1 MKKKKKTYRKV
12 CFDIIVL
19 TITSLEPIQSGIQK
33 SNNLIFIT
41 SFNFYKIMAIGTES
55 IFIHVIISLALLLFT
70 AKIFAELFHRIK
82 LPIVLGELLAGIVIG
97 PYALGGLPLF
107 NGEPLVILD
116 ETIKN
121 IGELAAIVILF
132 VAGLEI
138 TPREFLR
145 GGASSFTI
153 GALGVIVPF
162 FVGYFVF
169 SLYGLEALETLL
181 IATAL
186 TATSI
191 AISIQVLSSLG
202 KMQTKEARLILG
214 AAIVDDILAIAILS
228 VVLTM
233 VQTGN
238 TTPDIMEIT
247 FLILKILGLFVALL
261 VGSILIVPRIL
272 HRERLWKSQGSIEGI
287 TTAIFF
293 GGAGIAALVGLSPI
307 VGAFAIGMAVAST
320 RLIKQVEEYVH
331 KLQIIF
337 APLFFAIIGAQ
348 VDLRGINLDVLLI
361 AGILVFIAIVTKMLG
376 CGLPSLIFL
385 KDKSKAMR
393 VGIGMISRGEVG
405 LIVAGIGATSGVL
418 SGDVYT
424 AIIVM
429 VAVTTIITPIWLKK
443 AYQKEL
449 V

>member
-1 MKKKKKTYRKV
+1 
-12 CFDIIVL
+12 
-19 TITSLEPIQSGIQK
+19 
-33 SNNLIFIT
+33 
-41 SFNFYKIMAIGTES
+41 MAIGSES
-55 IFIHVIISLALLLFT
+55 SAVFIHVIISLALLLFT
-70 AKIFAELFHRIK
+70 AKIFAELFHRVK

-107 NGEPLVILD
+107 NGGPLVILD

-145 GGASSFTI
+145 GGVSSFTI

-162 FVGYFVF
+162 FVGYIVF

-214 AAIVDDILAIAILS
+214 AAIVDDILAIAVLS

-247 FLILKILGLFVALL
+247 FLILKILGLFVAIL

-272 HRERLWKSQGSIEGI
+272 HREKLWKSQGSIEGI

-320 RLIKQVEEYVH
+320 RLIKQVEEYVQ

-393 VGIGMISRGEVG
+393 VGIGMVSRGEVG
-405 LIVAGIGATSGVL
+405 LIVAGVGVTSGVI
-418 SGDVYT
+418 SGDIYCNHCYGRSDNNNYT
-424 AIIVM
+424 NMA
-429 VAVTTIITPIWLKK
+429 
-443 AYQKEL
+443 
-449 V
+449 

>member
-1 MKKKKKTYRKV
+1 
-12 CFDIIVL
+12 
-19 TITSLEPIQSGIQK
+19 
-33 SNNLIFIT
+33 
-41 SFNFYKIMAIGTES
+41 MAVGTES
-55 IFIHVIISLALLLFT
+55 STIFIHVIISLSLLLF
-70 AKIFAELFHRIK
+70 ASKIFAELFHRIK

-116 ETIKN
+116 ETIKH

-138 TPREFLR
+138 TPREFLK
-145 GGASSFTI
+145 GGLSSFTI

-162 FVGYFVF
+162 FVGYFIF

-191 AISIQVLSSLG
+191 AISIQVLTSLG

-214 AAIVDDILAIAILS
+214 AAIVDDILAIAVLS

-247 FLILKILGLFVALL
+247 FLILKILGLFVAIL
-261 VGSILIVPRIL
+261 VGSIVIVPKIL
-272 HRERLWKSQGSIEGI
+272 HREKSWKSQGSIEGI

-348 VDLRGINLDVLLI
+348 VDLRGINLEVLLI
-361 AGILVFIAIVTKMLG
+361 AGIMVSIAIATKLLG
-376 CGLPSLIFL
+376 CGLPSVIFL
-385 KDKSKAMR
+385 KDKSKAESWNR
-393 VGIGMISRGEVG
+393 DGISRRSRFNCGRSWCNIRSCIWRCLYCNYCYG
-405 LIVAGIGATSGVL
+405 RS
-418 SGDVYT
+418 DNNNYT
-424 AIIVM
+424 NMA
-429 VAVTTIITPIWLKK
+429 
-443 AYQKEL
+443 
-449 V
+449 

>member
-1 MKKKKKTYRKV
+1 
-12 CFDIIVL
+12 
-19 TITSLEPIQSGIQK
+19 
-33 SNNLIFIT
+33 
-41 SFNFYKIMAIGTES
+41 MAIGTES
-55 IFIHVIISLALLLFT
+55 STIFIHVIISLALLLFT

-82 LPIVLGELLAGIVIG
+82 LPIVLGELLAGIIIG

-145 GGASSFTI
+145 GGASSFTV

-162 FVGYFVF
+162 FVGYIIF

-191 AISIQVLSSLG
+191 AISIQVLTSLG

-214 AAIVDDILAIAILS
+214 AAIVDDILAIAVLS

-247 FLILKILGLFVALL
+247 LLILKILGLFIALL

-361 AGILVFIAIVTKMLG
+361 AAILVFIAITTKILG

-385 KDKSKAMR
+385 EKDKTKAMK
-393 VGIGMISRGEVG
+393 VGIGMVSRGEVG
-405 LIVAGIGATSGVL
+405 LIVAGVGATSGVL

-443 AYQKEL
+443 SYQKEL
-449 V
+449 PT

>member
-1 MKKKKKTYRKV
+1 
-12 CFDIIVL
+12 
-19 TITSLEPIQSGIQK
+19 
-33 SNNLIFIT
+33 
-41 SFNFYKIMAIGTES
+41 MAIGTES
-55 IFIHVIISLALLLFT
+55 STIFIHVIISLSLLLFS

-82 LPIVLGELLAGIVIG
+82 LPIVLGELLAGIIIG

-116 ETIKN
+116 ETIRH

-145 GGASSFTI
+145 GGASSFTV

-162 FVGYFVF
+162 FVGYIIF

-191 AISIQVLSSLG
+191 AISIQVLTSLG
-202 KMQTKEARLILG
+202 KMQTKEARLVLG
-214 AAIVDDILAIAILS
+214 AAIVDDILAIAVLS

-261 VGSILIVPRIL
+261 VGSIVIVPRIL

-361 AGILVFIAIVTKMLG
+361 AGIMVSIAIVTKLLG

-393 VGIGMISRGEVG
+393 VGIGMVSRGEVG
-405 LIVAGIGATSGVL
+405 LIVAGVGATSGVV

-429 VAVTTIITPIWLKK
+429 VALTTIITPIWLKK
-443 AYQKEL
+443 AYSKEL

>member
-1 MKKKKKTYRKV
+1 
-12 CFDIIVL
+12 
-19 TITSLEPIQSGIQK
+19 
-33 SNNLIFIT
+33 
-41 SFNFYKIMAIGTES
+41 MAVGTES
-55 IFIHVIISLALLLFT
+55 STIFIHVIISLSLLLFT

-82 LPIVLGELLAGIVIG
+82 LPIVLGELLAGIIIG

-116 ETIKN
+116 ETIHN

-145 GGASSFTI
+145 GGASSFTV

-162 FVGYFVF
+162 FVGYVIF
-169 SLYGLEALETLL
+169 SLYGLQAFETLL

-191 AISIQVLSSLG
+191 AISIQVLTSLG

-214 AAIVDDILAIAILS
+214 AAIVDDILAIAVLS

-247 FLILKILGLFVALL
+247 FLILEILGLFVALL
-261 VGSILIVPRIL
+261 VGSIVIVPRIL

-293 GGAGIAALVGLSPI
+293 GAAGIAALVGLSPI

-348 VDLRGINLDVLLI
+348 VDLRGINLDVLII
-361 AGILVFIAIVTKMLG
+361 AGIMVSIAIATKLLG

-393 VGIGMISRGEVG
+393 VGIGMVSRGEVG
-405 LIVAGIGATSGVL
+405 LIVAGVGATSGVV

-424 AIIVM
+424 AVIVM

-443 AYQKEL
+443 AYSKEL

>member
-1 MKKKKKTYRKV
+1 
-12 CFDIIVL
+12 
-19 TITSLEPIQSGIQK
+19 
-33 SNNLIFIT
+33 
-41 SFNFYKIMAIGTES
+41 MAIGTESS
-55 IFIHVIISLALLLFT
+55 IFIHVIISLSLLLF
-70 AKIFAELFHRIK
+70 ASKLFAELFHKIK

-116 ETIKN
+116 ETIKH

-145 GGASSFTI
+145 GGVSSFTI

-169 SLYGLEALETLL
+169 SLYGLEALEILL

-191 AISIQVLSSLG
+191 AISIQVLTSLG

-214 AAIVDDILAIAILS
+214 AAIVDDILAIAVLS

-238 TTPDIMEIT
+238 TTPDIIEIV

-261 VGSILIVPRIL
+261 VGAILIVPRIL

-307 VGAFAIGMAVAST
+307 AGAFAIGMAVAST

-348 VDLRGINLDVLLI
+348 VDLRGVNLEVLLI
-361 AGILVFIAIVTKMLG
+361 AGILVSIAIATKILG
-376 CGLPSLIFL
+376 CGLPSIIFL
-385 KDKSKAMR
+385 KDKTKAMR
-393 VGIGMISRGEVG
+393 VGIGMVSRGEVG
-405 LIVAGIGATSGVL
+405 LIVAGVGATSGVL

-429 VAVTTIITPIWLKK
+429 VAITTIITPIWLKK

-449 V
+449 A